1 MVYPQMQICKYVY
14 IIGKAMNDEEKRTAD
29 LGRVRKTKGQQ
40 ASNQDSNEVYY
51 EWYVLLLC

>member
-51 EWYVLLLC
+51 E